1 MDHEEPHV
9 VKEFSIGETK
19 VKIADNFCRNKTE
32 EDIQLILKEA
42 ADIVMKSRKRRAIY
56 PQLR

>member
-19 VKIADNFCRNKTE
+19 VKIADNFCRNKSE
-32 EDIQLILKEA
+32 EDIQMILKEA
-42 ADIVMKSRKRRAIY
+42 TDIVMKSRKRKAI
-56 PQLR
+56 

>member
-19 VKIADNFCRNKTE
+19 VKIAIIFAGIKQKKIFN
-32 EDIQLILKEA
+32 
-42 ADIVMKSRKRRAIY
+42 
-56 PQLR
+56 